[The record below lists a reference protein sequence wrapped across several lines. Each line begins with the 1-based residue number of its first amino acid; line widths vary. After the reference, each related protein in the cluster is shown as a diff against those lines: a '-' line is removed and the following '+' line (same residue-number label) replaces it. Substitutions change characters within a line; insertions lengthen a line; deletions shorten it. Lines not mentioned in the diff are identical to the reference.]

1 MAALRQVYEATTTTA
16 EPGGGAEIRLLLER
30 VSNHAVFGSTA
41 ANNNNGS
48 GPVSE
53 TGGDDTQSSGVSPL
67 FQQPTTATTTA
78 AWQSNVESLIANLP
92 QLCSTDS
99 SSSSSNDSKE
109 SKLLQGL
116 LIAMLAVLTGQEEA
130 EASDDHVLSEQELV
144 RNLKA
149 SKRGRRTISPLWV
162 LPDNSVSDLARD
174 PVRPPLL
181 QVASVLFLLPCGG
194 WNASDNNNNA
204 AGSHLELGLD
214 PGLLDYFGQAAAVF
228 EERLE
233 LQKTR
238 MLARMPTPVRTA
250 ITSSPTATA
259 TVEPG
264 QSSPVGS
271 SSGRPGIAASNNID
285 SSSPPALLQR
295 ILSEDGELGG
305 HDREELMVMMHR
317 ARELEAALVP
327 DGGSEAGLAE
337 ARVIGEALSASQV
350 AEAALN
356 AAFEQIMASGA
367 LSPRNE
373 DQDPNQDSSDSDSGD
388 DDDDDD
394 SDDVLYEEHV
404 NEEPGQDEELQPDE
418 DTNDGGDENAGS
430 SSSSSSE
437 DGAMLE
443 SERGLDTD
451 EEDDPIMRRALA
463 MSLAQRR
470 ENAVARALLDDAAG
484 EANTESVRVVVS
496 RESNAHD
503 LDTENPETPVISTA
517 TSAENPVSASPSGSQ
532 DNDLAATEDNDDSF
546 LPPLPQPPAAH
557 SFAVLIGL
565 ATSVPFV
572 SDSDQVPLDKAI
584 AAYFDPA
591 FFSRFGPLPASPV
604 LVHLMR
610 YTATL
615 VEHRR
620 FAQIVDNNEASP

>member
-1 MAALRQVYEATTTTA
+1 VAALRQVYEATTTA
-16 EPGGGAEIRLLLER
+16 KPGGGAEILLLLER

-41 ANNNNGS
+41 ANN
-48 GPVSE
+48 SE

-78 AWQSNVESLIANLP
+78 AWQSNVESLIANLA
-92 QLCSTDS
+92 QLCSFDS
-99 SSSSSNDSKE
+99 SSSSSNESKE

-238 MLARMPTPVRTA
+238 MLVRMPTPVRTA

-271 SSGRPGIAASNNID
+271 CNVGVGTW
-285 SSSPPALLQR
+285 
-295 ILSEDGELGG
+295 
-305 HDREELMVMMHR
+305 
-317 ARELEAALVP
+317 
-327 DGGSEAGLAE
+327 
-337 ARVIGEALSASQV
+337 
-350 AEAALN
+350 
-356 AAFEQIMASGA
+356 
-367 LSPRNE
+367 PRY
-373 DQDPNQDSSDSDSGD
+373 G
-388 DDDDDD
+388 
-394 SDDVLYEEHV
+394 
-404 NEEPGQDEELQPDE
+404 
-418 DTNDGGDENAGS
+418 
-430 SSSSSSE
+430 
-437 DGAMLE
+437 
-443 SERGLDTD
+443 
-451 EEDDPIMRRALA
+451 
-463 MSLAQRR
+463 
-470 ENAVARALLDDAAG
+470 
-484 EANTESVRVVVS
+484 
-496 RESNAHD
+496 
-503 LDTENPETPVISTA
+503 
-517 TSAENPVSASPSGSQ
+517 
-532 DNDLAATEDNDDSF
+532 
-546 LPPLPQPPAAH
+546 
-557 SFAVLIGL
+557 
-565 ATSVPFV
+565 
-572 SDSDQVPLDKAI
+572 
-584 AAYFDPA
+584 
-591 FFSRFGPLPASPV
+591 
-604 LVHLMR
+604 
-610 YTATL
+610 
-615 VEHRR
+615 
-620 FAQIVDNNEASP
+620 